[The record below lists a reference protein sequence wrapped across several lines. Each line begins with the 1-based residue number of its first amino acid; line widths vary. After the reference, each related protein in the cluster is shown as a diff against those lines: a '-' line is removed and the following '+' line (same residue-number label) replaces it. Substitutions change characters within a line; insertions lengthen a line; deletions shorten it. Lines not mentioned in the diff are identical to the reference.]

1 MFFIVFYVVFSDF
14 DLQNRRPD
22 ALGDPR
28 GPQGS
33 PRGPRGGSR
42 GVRRKLRKP
51 LGLHFGTILAPFWVV
66 FRVFFITEIH

>member
-42 GVRRKLRKP
+42 GLPRKLRKL
-51 LGLHFGTILAPFWVV
+51 LGLHFGTILAPFLV
-66 FRVFFITEIH
+66 FFLRVFVAEIH